1 MAETRFLLLRALLA
15 LGLATALAAL
25 ALWRR
30 ALTRGGLLLA
40 WLCAVVIAFCGGLT
54 GFFALAATFVFTILA
69 DRLGGKTA
77 RAVGAALHE
86 KTGRRDAAEIACN
99 VLTGAVMLLLRELT
113 GRDCFLWAY
122 AGAMAASLADSTA
135 SGLGVLSAAPP
146 RDILTL
152 RPAVKG
158 LSGGVTLLGLGA
170 SLLGALIVAAI
181 CAAGWGLGPGA
192 LGAFTL
198 AGFLGALFDSV
209 LGSAAQAK
217 YRCPSCGALTEK
229 SLHCGVPGTVERG
242 LPRFSNDLVN
252 LCNNLFGAAA
262 ALGVYELI

>member
-1 MAETRFLLLRALLA
+1 MAETRSLLLRALLA

-99 VLTGAVMLLLRELT
+99 VLTGSVMLLLRELT
-113 GRDCFLWAY
+113 GRDMTAGDFVILEGEEVPEERIERTKRIGIDY
-122 AGAMAASLADSTA
+122 AGPD
-135 SGLGVLSAAPP
+135 
-146 RDILTL
+146 RDNLWRFT
-152 RPAVKG
+152 VKG
-158 LSGGVTLLGLGA
+158 DPFVS
-170 SLLGALIVAAI
+170 
-181 CAAGWGLGPGA
+181 
-192 LGAFTL
+192 
-198 AGFLGALFDSV
+198 
-209 LGSAAQAK
+209 
-217 YRCPSCGALTEK
+217 R
-229 SLHCGVPGTVERG
+229 
-242 LPRFSNDLVN
+242 
-252 LCNNLFGAAA
+252 
-262 ALGVYELI
+262 